1 MTNTR
6 VVLGVMEKYQKERLM
21 FVQTVAD
28 LASRE
33 TNIEALQSAGVMSLL
48 RPLLLDN
55 VPAIQH
61 ASALALGRLANY
73 NEELAEAVV
82 DSDILPHLVYSLSE
96 QNRFYKKAAAFVLR
110 AVAKHSPE
118 LAQSV
123 VDSGALNA
131 LVTCLEEFDPGV
143 KESAAWAL
151 GYIARHNGDLSQA
164 VVDAGAI
171 PLLVLCVQEP
181 ELSLRRIAASAL
193 SDVSKHSPELA
204 QSVVDANTIPFI
216 APLLANPDAKLRRQ
230 VCSALSQIAKHTVD
244 LAETV
249 VDGEIFPNVLNCLK
263 DTDGYV
269 KKNSATLICEIAKH
283 TPELAQLIVNSGGL
297 AAVVDYVT
305 DARGN
310 ARLPG
315 IMTLGYIAAFSE
327 TLALA
332 VILAKGVP
340 PLAQALVAE
349 TEEHIKAA
357 CAWSLGQ
364 IGRHSP
370 DHAKTLADHA
380 VLSKLL
386 KVLTSGPAGA
396 APDVGATVD
405 EEGKDVGSD
414 LKTKTKRALK
424 CILEKTLYLDALEP
438 LLQPSTPFNV
448 LKYVVA
454 QFAKILPNDVGAR
467 RAFVTSGGLQRVQEI
482 AAGLNSPNGGGV
494 NGVAA
499 GANILNGTKMGEYIR
514 TINECY
520 PEEIVR
526 YYSPGYSTTLLE
538 KIDEY
543 SRMHEQA
550 TKQATQ
556 EAQSLPVPSTPSVVV

>member
-1 MTNTR
+1 MATVQPVTNTR
-6 VVLGVMEKYQKERLM
+6 AVLSVFEKYQKERLL

-33 TNIEALQSAGVMSLL
+33 SNIDALQQAGVMSLL

-55 VPAIQH
+55 IPAIQQ
-61 ASALALGRLANY
+61 AAALALGRLANY

-82 DSDILPHLVYSLSE
+82 DSEILPQLVYSLSE

-123 VDSGALNA
+123 VHSGALNA
-131 LVTCLEEFDPGV
+131 LVSCLEEFDPGV
-143 KESAAWAL
+143 KEAAAWAQ
-151 GYIARHNGDLSQA
+151 GYIARHNGDLAQA
-164 VVDAGAI
+164 VVDAGAV

-193 SDVSKHSPELA
+193 SDIAKHSPELA
-204 QSVVDANTIPFI
+204 QSVVDANTIPFV

-263 DTDGYV
+263 DSDGYV
-269 KKNSATLICEIAKH
+269 KKNAATLICEIAKH
-283 TPELAQLIVNSGGL
+283 TPELAQLIVNSGGI
-297 AAVVDYVT
+297 AAVVDYVN
-305 DARGN
+305 DSRGN

-332 VILAKGVP
+332 VIVAKGVP
-340 PLAQALVAE
+340 PLAHALVTE

-380 VLSKLL
+380 VLPKLL
-386 KVLTSGPAGA
+386 KVLTSAPSGASPAGEE
-396 APDVGATVD
+396 PGA
-405 EEGKDVGSD
+405 D

-424 CILEKTLYLDALEP
+424 CILEKTLHLEALEP
-438 LLQPSTPFNV
+438 LLQPTTTPPNI
-448 LKYVVA
+448 LKYVA
-454 QFAKILPNDVGAR
+454 GQFAKILPNDVAAR
-467 RAFVTSGGLQRVQEI
+467 RAFVSSGCLQRIQEI
-482 AAGLNSPNGGGV
+482 ANGYGSQPGVPGTLAQQQAAMAGSQGLS
-494 NGVAA
+494 A
-499 GANILNGTKMGEYIR
+499 LTGTKMGEYIR

-526 YYSPGYSTTLLE
+526 YYSPGYSSTLLE
-538 KIDEY
+538 KVSE
-543 SRMHEQA
+543 
-550 TKQATQ
+550 
-556 EAQSLPVPSTPSVVV
+556 